1 MSEKHYDP
9 RKTEIWALGVTLYAM
24 LTGRL
29 PFEHSSTSKLYK
41 IMAVGEYDEIEG
53 VSSSLKSLLKAM
65 IEPNPALRIDIEDI
79 CSHIWVRS
87 FNYEFHPTTNMQWN
101 YQHLNKLAK

>member
-1 MSEKHYDP
+1 
-9 RKTEIWALGVTLYAM
+9 
-24 LTGRL
+24 
-29 PFEHSSTSKLYK
+29 
-41 IMAVGEYDEIEG
+41 
-53 VSSSLKSLLKAM
+53 M

-101 YQHLNKLAK
+101 YQHLDKLAKEFQTTKEDLQFKILKQFGA